1 MLIKSGL
8 RHSYQRNRVFFPKR
22 RVPSRIF
29 AKKPG
34 LWVPMRPGYKSLSIK
49 SVLKF
54 SAVCVLA
61 FVLVISGANLDNA
74 IARDYE
80 SRTQAVDRFTDW
92 FFYKVNPQLG
102 GRKLRSDDSPVYIR
116 EWNAIRSTVDR
127 EMITTQGDCVGD
139 AFWDFDYRSHGRS
152 LDRIADTIWAIR
164 DPSGDK
170 TRADVSQTERNKL
183 RESIIREHFCY

>member
-8 RHSYQRNRVFFPKR
+8 THSYQRNRVFFPKR
-22 RVPSRIF
+22 RVLARIF

-34 LWVPMRPGYKSLSIK
+34 FWLPISPILSIK

-61 FVLVISGANLDNA
+61 FVLVISGANLNNA
-74 IARDYE
+74 IARDSE

-102 GRKLRSDDSPVYIR
+102 DRKLRSDDSSVYIR

-127 EMITTQGDCVGD
+127 EMITTPGDCVGD

-170 TRADVSQTERNKL
+170 TRADVSQKERNKL

>member
-8 RHSYQRNRVFFPKR
+8 THSQRNRGFFTKR
-22 RVPSRIF
+22 RVPARIF

-34 LWVPMRPGYKSLSIK
+34 FWLPISPILSIK

-74 IARDYE
+74 TGRDYE

-92 FFYKVNPQLG
+92 FFDKVNPQLG
-102 GRKLRSDDSPVYIR
+102 GRKLRSDDSSVYIR

-170 TRADVSQTERNKL
+170 TRADVSQQEWKKL
-183 RESIIREHFCY
+183 RQSIFREHFCY